1 MWPSALQHAIR
12 RLDNANEK
20 CAAHSRN
27 QRLPAWLQGQRAAVE
42 IFDGVLADTL
52 TLRAVPRGLRILF
65 LFVVGVY
72 RTGGAVL
79 GMASHVRSLVVQVVP
94 VVSQTATL
102 FASASVYIGSWSGR
116 ALLDVVT
123 AAHAYASSTSTSS
136 AGAEENSEGQHLIF
150 LLIFCCDISYWL
162 LRLRQQIY

>member
-27 QRLPAWLQGQRAAVE
+27 ERLPAWLQGQRAAVE

-52 TLRAVPRGLRILF
+52 TLRAVPRGLRVLF

-79 GMASHVRSLVVQVVP
+79 GMASHVRSLVVQVMP

-102 FASASVYIGSWSGR
+102 FSSASVYIGSWSGR
-116 ALLDVVT
+116 AFLDVVT
-123 AAHAYASSTSTSS
+123 AAHAYASSTSS
-136 AGAEENSEGQHLIF
+136 AGAGEENSEGQHLFFLIF
-150 LLIFCCDISYWL
+150 LLWY
-162 LRLRQQIY
+162 